1 MIACQIE
8 DQYWKIKSKIH
19 KKNFTYHNAHL
30 MEDII
35 EFNAIP
41 VIAGVYIRIQVNQ
54 YQEHPRRIVRQI
66 VIQCRLPVGL

>member
-19 KKNFTYHNAHL
+19 KKNFTYHNVRL
-30 MEDII
+30 MEGII

-41 VIAGVYIRIQVNQ
+41 VIAGVYIRIRVSQFP
-54 YQEHPRRIVRQI
+54 EHPRRIVRQI
-66 VIQCRLPVGL
+66 VTQSRLPVDL